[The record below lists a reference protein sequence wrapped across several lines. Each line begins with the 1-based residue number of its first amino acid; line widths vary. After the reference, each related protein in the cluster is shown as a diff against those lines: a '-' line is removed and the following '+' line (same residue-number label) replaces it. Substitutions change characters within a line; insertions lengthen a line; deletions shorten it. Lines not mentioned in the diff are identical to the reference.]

1 MEHIVD
7 IKIIELEP
15 NSYHLIVEAEFSNYL
30 KGFLIIDTGASRSVF
45 DYNFLNSQ
53 IRNENVVK
61 SEDSMGIN
69 AAIED
74 MRVGILPLIKINDCT
89 ITNSEVALM
98 DLSYVNEAYKK
109 YASIEV
115 AGLLGSDFFVK
126 YSAVID
132 YGNKRLVFSG
142 ANG

>member
-89 ITNSEVALM
+89 IV
-98 DLSYVNEAYKK
+98 
-109 YASIEV
+109 
-115 AGLLGSDFFVK
+115 
-126 YSAVID
+126 
-132 YGNKRLVFSG
+132 
-142 ANG
+142 